1 MIRITKTSSRRRN
14 IKLSPRKKMLSQTNE
29 GRENEKQNTDNDDE
43 EEEWIKIK
51 DFKSLKDD
59 G

>member
-1 MIRITKTSSRRRN
+1 
-14 IKLSPRKKMLSQTNE
+14 MLSQTNE

>member
-43 EEEWIKIK
+43 EEK
-51 DFKSLKDD
+51 
-59 G
+59 

>member
-1 MIRITKTSSRRRN
+1 MIRITKTSPRRRN
-14 IKLSPRKKMLSQTNE
+14 TKLSPRKKMLSQTNE

>member
-1 MIRITKTSSRRRN
+1 
-14 IKLSPRKKMLSQTNE
+14 MLSQTNE

-43 EEEWIKIK
+43 EEKWIKIK
-51 DFKSLKDD
+51 DLKSLKDD